1 MERPK
6 QIVTSGNSRNHL
18 SHGFIPSP
26 WLAFYS
32 ITFILGGG
40 YLASLVWLQTAQF
53 PILTGLLSIATLT
66 TGVLLWF
73 RVHAALWIYVAI
85 GIGFVLF
92 SLYRIVIDGY
102 TNSRLFVGIGGLL
115 MLYGYSSVAEE
126 LEDDEEHQT
135 KTDESEDKLAQD
147 WYEKKTSLMVDIL
160 GREHDMVMH
169 AIIPYAIGGGLDLYY
184 FPNGITGTAIA
195 TKELCELPGQG
206 SVNDAFDTYELVMFT
221 RQTLSLDNA
230 KDESTPFGRIHKSIN
245 AILNHIAPYSAQ
257 ATLNPHE
264 TCEFPA
270 DMNTVGGKCLIFDSY
285 GFDGDHAEFGLLLI
299 IEIHRSEM
307 DYAREHGGEELLEKL
322 KEAGHYPY
330 SDMERPAVV

>member
-1 MERPK
+1 NRF
-6 QIVTSGNSRNHL
+6 L
-18 SHGFIPSP
+18 PSP

-32 ITFILGGG
+32 ITFMLGGG
-40 YLASLVWLQTAQF
+40 YLARLVWLQTAHF
-53 PILTGLLSIATLT
+53 PILTGILSIATLT

-73 RVHAALWIYVAI
+73 RVRAALWIYVAI

-126 LEDDEEHQT
+126 LEDDEEHET
-135 KTDESEDKLAQD
+135 MTNESENKLAQD

-169 AIIPYAIGGGLDLYY
+169 ALIPYAIGGGLDLYY

-195 TKELCELPGQG
+195 IKELCELPGKG
-206 SVNDAFDTYELVMFT
+206 SNNNIFDTYELVMFT
-221 RQTLSLDNA
+221 RQSLSLENA

-245 AILNHIAPYSAQ
+245 AVLNHIAPYSAQ

-285 GFDGDHAEFGLLLI
+285 GFDGEHAEFGLLLI

-307 DYAREHGGEELLEKL
+307 NYAREHGGKALLEKL

-330 SDMERPAVV
+330 SDMDRSALV